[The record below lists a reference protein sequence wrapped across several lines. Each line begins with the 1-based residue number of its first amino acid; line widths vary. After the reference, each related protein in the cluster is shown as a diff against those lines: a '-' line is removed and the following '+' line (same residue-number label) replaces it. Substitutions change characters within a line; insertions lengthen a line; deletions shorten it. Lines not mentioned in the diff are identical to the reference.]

1 MTDAHKAI
9 RQDVKEEAADEF
21 VGIKGHGL
29 FSIPIFSIS
38 ITKGD
43 LAVLDVEDA
52 VVGESDAV
60 GVAAEV
66 IQHGLWRTERL
77 FGVNHP
83 VLFPQGLGIPV
94 SRCDFSFITGL
105 L

>member
-1 MTDAHKAI
+1 MTHAHEAI
-9 RQDVKEEAADEF
+9 RQDVKQEAADEF
-21 VGIKGHGL
+21 VGIESHYF
-29 FSIPIFSIS
+29 FSIPVSSIPVVK
-38 ITKGD
+38 TD
-43 LAVLDVEDA
+43 LAVLDVENA
-52 VVGESDAV
+52 VVGERDAV

-66 IQHGLWRTERL
+66 IEHGLWRTERL

-94 SRCDFSFITGL
+94 SRWDFSFITGL